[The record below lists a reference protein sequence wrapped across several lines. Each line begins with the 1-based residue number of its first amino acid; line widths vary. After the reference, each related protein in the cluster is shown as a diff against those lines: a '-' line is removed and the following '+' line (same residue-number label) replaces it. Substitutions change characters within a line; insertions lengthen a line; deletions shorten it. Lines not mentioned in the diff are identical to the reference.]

1 MENNIPPKA
10 FKRKGERRRS
20 IGDMMMK
27 SAAPVR
33 FTREAIA
40 KMSAKER
47 SMLARSVT
55 CGETM
60 IEAHTLF
67 AMDSVAEVLEQIT
80 QNNWDHVFIINEDGV
95 PMGRIHAVDILKLIA
110 RKTVNRSVAWMHA
123 VPAQQLVNVPPM
135 TVRKNTPLLKA
146 GALMLAHDLNQIA
159 VVDDDGILIGVVG
172 HHTMARHM
180 PKFII

>member
-1 MENNIPPKA
+1 
-10 FKRKGERRRS
+10 
-20 IGDMMMK
+20 MMK

-60 IEAHTLF
+60 IEAHTVF

-80 QNNWDHVFIINEDGV
+80 QTNWDDVFIINED
-95 PMGRIHAVDILKLIA
+95 
-110 RKTVNRSVAWMHA
+110 
-123 VPAQQLVNVPPM
+123 
-135 TVRKNTPLLKA
+135 
-146 GALMLAHDLNQIA
+146 
-159 VVDDDGILIGVVG
+159 
-172 HHTMARHM
+172 
-180 PKFII
+180 

>member
-1 MENNIPPKA
+1 
-10 FKRKGERRRS
+10 
-20 IGDMMMK
+20 MK
-27 SAAPVR
+27 PTAARR
-33 FTREAIA
+33 FTRDVIS

-47 SMLARSVT
+47 SMSARSIS

-60 IEAHTLF
+60 NKAHTIF
-67 AMDSVAEVLEQIT
+67 SMDSVAIVLDKIT

-123 VPAQQLVNVPPM
+123 VPAQQLVNIPPM
-135 TVRKNTPLLKA
+135 TVRVNTPLLKA
-146 GALMLAHDLNQIA
+146 GALMLAHDINQIA
-159 VVDDDGILIGVVG
+159 VVDDDGTLVGVVG
-172 HHTMARHM
+172 HNTMARHM

>member
-1 MENNIPPKA
+1 MENNISPKA
-10 FKRKGERRRS
+10 FKRKRERRRS

-47 SMLARSVT
+47 SMLARSIS

-60 IEAHTLF
+60 IEAHALF

-159 VVDDDGILIGVVG
+159 VVDDDGTLIGVVG

>member
-1 MENNIPPKA
+1 
-10 FKRKGERRRS
+10 
-20 IGDMMMK
+20 MMK

-40 KMSAKER
+40 KMSVKER
-47 SMLARSVT
+47 SMIARSIT

-60 IEAHTLF
+60 IEAHALF

-110 RKTVNRSVAWMHA
+110 RKTVNRSVAWMHG
-123 VPAQQLVNVPPM
+123 VPAQQLVNIPPM
-135 TVRKNTPLLKA
+135 TVRKMTPLLKA

-159 VVDDDGILIGVVG
+159 VVDDDGTLIGVVG

>member
-1 MENNIPPKA
+1 MAPKA
-10 FKRKGERRRS
+10 FKRKRERRRS

-27 SAAPVR
+27 ATATRR
-33 FTREAIA
+33 FTREVIS
-40 KMSAKER
+40 KMSTRER
-47 SMLARSVT
+47 SMYVRSIS
-55 CGETM
+55 CAETM
-60 IEAHTLF
+60 NKAHTIYS
-67 AMDSVAEVLEQIT
+67 MDSVAEVLEQLT

-135 TVRKNTPLLKA
+135 TVRTSTPLLKA
-146 GALMLAHDLNQIA
+146 GALMLAHDINQIA
-159 VVDDDGILIGVVG
+159 VVDGDGTLVGVVG
-172 HHTMARHM
+172 YNTMARHM

>member
-1 MENNIPPKA
+1 MENNIAPKA

-33 FTREAIA
+33 FTPEAIA

-47 SMLARSVT
+47 SMLARSIT

-159 VVDDDGILIGVVG
+159 VVDNDGTLIGVVG

>member
-1 MENNIPPKA
+1 
-10 FKRKGERRRS
+10 
-20 IGDMMMK
+20 MMMK
-27 SAAPVR
+27 PTAARR
-33 FTREAIA
+33 FTRDVIS

-47 SMLARSVT
+47 SMSARSIS

-60 IEAHTLF
+60 NKAHTIF
-67 AMDSVAEVLEQIT
+67 SMDSVAIVLEKIT

-123 VPAQQLVNVPPM
+123 VPAQQLVNMPPM
-135 TVRKNTPLLKA
+135 TVRVNTPLLKA
-146 GALMLAHDLNQIA
+146 GALMLAHDINQIA
-159 VVDDDGILIGVVG
+159 VVDDDGTLVGVVG
-172 HHTMARHM
+172 HNTMAKHM

>member
-1 MENNIPPKA
+1 MENNISPKA

-47 SMLARSVT
+47 SMLARSIT

-110 RKTVNRSVAWMHA
+110 RKTVNRSVAWLHA
-123 VPAQQLVNVPPM
+123 VPAQQSVNVPPM
-135 TVRKNTPLLKA
+135 TVRKTTPLLKA
-146 GALMLAHDLNQIA
+146 GAPMLPHDLNQIA
-159 VVDDDGILIGVVG
+159 VVDDDGTIIGVVG

>member
-1 MENNIPPKA
+1 MENNISPKA

-20 IGDMMMK
+20 RGDMMMK
-27 SAAPVR
+27 SATPVR
-33 FTREAIA
+33 FTRETIT
-40 KMSAKER
+40 KMSVKER
-47 SMLARSVT
+47 SMIARSIT

-159 VVDDDGILIGVVG
+159 VVDDDGTIIGVVG

>member
-1 MENNIPPKA
+1 
-10 FKRKGERRRS
+10 
-20 IGDMMMK
+20 MMMK
-27 SAAPVR
+27 SATPVR

-47 SMLARSVT
+47 SMLARSIS

-60 IEAHTLF
+60 IEAHALF

-110 RKTVNRSVAWMHA
+110 RKTVNRSVAWMHG

-135 TVRKNTPLLKA
+135 TVRTNTPLLKA

-159 VVDDDGILIGVVG
+159 VVDDEGTLIGVVG
-172 HHTMARHM
+172 HHTMARNM

>member
-1 MENNIPPKA
+1 MSPKA

-47 SMLARSVT
+47 SMLARSIS

-60 IEAHTLF
+60 IEAHALF

-80 QNNWDHVFIINEDGV
+80 RNNWDHVFIINKDGV
-95 PMGRIHAVDILKLIA
+95 PMVRIHAVDILKLIA
-110 RKTVNRSVAWMHA
+110 RKTVNRSVACMHA

-135 TVRKNTPLLKA
+135 TVRKTTPLLKA

-159 VVDDDGILIGVVG
+159 VVDDDGTIIGVVG

>member
-1 MENNIPPKA
+1 
-10 FKRKGERRRS
+10 
-20 IGDMMMK
+20 MMK

-40 KMSAKER
+40 KMSVKER
-47 SMLARSVT
+47 SMIARSIT

-60 IEAHTLF
+60 IEAHALF

-110 RKTVNRSVAWMHA
+110 RKTVNRSVAWMHG

-135 TVRKNTPLLKA
+135 TVRTNTPLLKA

-159 VVDDDGILIGVVG
+159 VVDDEGTLIGVVG
-172 HHTMARHM
+172 HHTMARNM